1 VLDGSQLLRFLFAAG
16 RVVPKMKPMMVPT
29 AVWEKGQLLVG
40 RGRVAGAKK
49 HVLPPINA
57 PILTVPELVAA
68 HALPD

>member
-1 VLDGSQLLRFLFAAG
+1 
-16 RVVPKMKPMMVPT
+16 MKPMMVPT